1 MAQPRHVPRLIGR
14 LRLPCDRRHIDPDR
28 KDLRPH
34 DAAKSPQRP
43 VAEILAA
50 RPAQQIV
57 AEAVE
62 VRLGL
67 KPDEIVGA
75 QPFGDVV
82 VVGQHAQQFG
92 GRERRVQEEADRL
105 HRVQPAQFL
114 AERDQMVVVDP
125 DEILRRQH
133 RSQGARKH
141 PIDAQIA
148 CEIAPGKLNQR
159 AAKMK

>member
-1 MAQPRHVPRLIGR
+1 M
-14 LRLPCDRRHIDPDR
+14 
-28 KDLRPH
+28 RPK
-34 DAAKSPQRP
+34 ARTRP
-43 VAEILAA
+43 ASELLSA

-82 VVGQHAQQFG
+82 VVRQHAQQFG

-105 HRVQPAQFL
+105 RRIQPAQFL
-114 AERDQMVVVDP
+114 AERDQMVVMDP

-133 RSQGARKH
+133 RRQSARKH

-148 CEIAPGKLNQR
+148 GEIAPRKLNQR